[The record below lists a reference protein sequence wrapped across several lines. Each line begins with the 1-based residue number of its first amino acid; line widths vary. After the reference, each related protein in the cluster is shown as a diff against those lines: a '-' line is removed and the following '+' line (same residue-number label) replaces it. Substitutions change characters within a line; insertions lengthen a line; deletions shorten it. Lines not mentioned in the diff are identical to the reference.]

1 MFKGLLMKQ
10 VTIFFG
16 SWESDFK
23 KQTLELLLSLSFKEE
38 TCWKAIGYPKSH

>member
-10 VTIFFG
+10 ITNFFG

-23 KQTLELLLSLSFKEE
+23 KQTELLLSLSFKEE
-38 TCWKAIGYPKSH
+38 TCWKTIDLPKFH

>member
-10 VTIFFG
+10 ITNFFG

-38 TCWKAIGYPKSH
+38 TCWKTIDLPKFH